1 MCNSKNL
8 SNQKVLVAIIIINR
22 VKKRFMPDHYFIIVL
37 ALEIISHF
45 IFPVVR
51 IIFFPYSLVGIILLI
66 SGILV
71 TFWTNYTLLK
81 KNTTLKPYEIPSYFI
96 TSGPFRCS
104 RNPLYLGMTI
114 ALFGVS
120 VFLGSLSPFI
130 FPIFFIIIIEKFFVV
145 VEEENL
151 EKKFGSKYNDYK
163 KRVRRWL

>member
-22 VKKRFMPDHYFIIVL
+22 VNKRFMPDHYFIIVL

-66 SGILV
+66 SGILL

-81 KNTTLKPYEIPSYFI
+81 
-96 TSGPFRCS
+96 
-104 RNPLYLGMTI
+104 M
-114 ALFGVS
+114 
-120 VFLGSLSPFI
+120 
-130 FPIFFIIIIEKFFVV
+130 
-145 VEEENL
+145 
-151 EKKFGSKYNDYK
+151 D
-163 KRVRRWL
+163 